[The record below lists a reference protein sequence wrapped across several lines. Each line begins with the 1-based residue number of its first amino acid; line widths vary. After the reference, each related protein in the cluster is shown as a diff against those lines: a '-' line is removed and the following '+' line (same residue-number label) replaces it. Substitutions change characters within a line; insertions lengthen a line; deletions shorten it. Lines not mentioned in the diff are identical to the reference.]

1 MAERIEFS
9 CSLYSVDAV
18 KQAVEAFA
26 HLGKLEIEA
35 ADDAVTVVLSDPDP
49 EVADVLLD
57 ELGNH
62 ALALTVQSRG

>member
-9 CSLYSVDAV
+9 GSLYSADAV

-26 HLGKLEIEA
+26 HLGKFELES
-35 ADDAVTVVLSDPDP
+35 ADDRVAVVLSDPDP

-57 ELGNH
+57 ELAKH
-62 ALALTVQSRG
+62 VLALTVQSRG